1 MYVVDLVD
9 ANVAMM
15 VLVLVGGLCYTVGA
29 VFYALKKPDHGI
41 FGFHEI
47 FHALTAAAYLCHWTA
62 ILLIAMAPVVS

>member
-1 MYVVDLVD
+1 
-9 ANVAMM
+9 
-15 VLVLVGGLCYTVGA
+15 VGGLCYTVGA
-29 VFYALKKPDHGI
+29 VFYALKKPEHGI